1 MLAFQL
7 LPDAMYDVL
16 QSDNPTARIS
26 RVASACELRVIN
38 RVGAERRA
46 ERRAERGD
54 LGLRAAGDIESLIAA
69 IPPTGP

>member
-1 MLAFQL
+1 MKFLLAFQL

-46 ERRAERGD
+46 ERGD
-54 LGLRAAGDIESLIAA
+54 LGLRAAGDIESMIAA
-69 IPPTGP
+69 IPPNGP